1 MPVGTVKN
9 LLYGFALPV
18 MGQRPAWRAARGS
31 EAAQAIA
38 RALWRKRC
46 VGACVQRFERGT
58 LGECICV
65 GYAALEPLKRPVA
78 PDTVFRTASVAKMVT
93 ALLVFRLQTLGR
105 SNVTEDISDLLG
117 RRVRNP
123 HCPDAPITLG
133 MLLSHTSSIVDSPAY
148 FSAFNRNTPLAELL
162 ADPECYLPAVP
173 GTTFRYSNLA
183 AGMVA
188 SLLEKRFAVSFEQL
202 MQRELLQPLGVA
214 GTFDPSGLN
223 AGAVADSYRVLP
235 PARAF
240 CAVQRIASAEPMKEP
255 DPERRY
261 LPAAGNL
268 FITAPDL
275 ARLALVA
282 WGGGDGFLDARSME
296 EMRRPVAGWPEKAV
310 NMRHG
315 MGLLTLDDP
324 VVCSRT
330 LWGHQGFAYGAV
342 NGVFFDGQGS
352 GFVLLDS
359 GCSEQRMGHLAQVN
373 RELIRL
379 CLDGGKDEK
388 P

>member
-9 LLYGFALPV
+9 LVYRLALPV
-18 MGQRPAWRAARGS
+18 LGQRPAWRARRDGE
-31 EAAQAIA
+31 EALA

-46 VGACVQRFERGT
+46 VGACVQRFEKGS
-58 LGECICV
+58 LSECVCV
-65 GYAALEPLKRPVA
+65 GYAALEPQKRPVA

-105 SNVTEDISDLLG
+105 LSVTEDISDLLG
-117 RRVRNP
+117 RRVCNP
-123 HCPDAPITLG
+123 HCPEAPITLG
-133 MLLSHTSSIVDSPAY
+133 MLLSHTSGIVDSPAY
-148 FSAFNRNTPLAELL
+148 FDAFGRGTLLSELL
-162 ADPECYLPAVP
+162 ADPRSYLPAVP

-188 SLLEKRFAVSFEQL
+188 SLLEKCFDLSFEQL
-202 MQRELLQPLGVA
+202 MQRELLEPLGVS
-214 GTFDPSGLN
+214 GTFDPSGLD
-223 AGAVADSYRVLP
+223 AADVADSYRVLP

-240 CAVQRIASAEPMKEP
+240 SAAQRIASAEPMKEP

-268 FITAPDL
+268 FITAPEL
-275 ARLALVA
+275 ARLVLVA
-282 WGGGDGFLDARSME
+282 WGGGNGFLDARSLE

-324 VVCSRT
+324 AVCSHR

-342 NGVFFDGQGS
+342 NGVFFDEAGS

-359 GCSEQRMGHLAQVN
+359 GCSEQRVGHLAQVN

-379 CLDGGKDEK
+379 CLDGGKDGR